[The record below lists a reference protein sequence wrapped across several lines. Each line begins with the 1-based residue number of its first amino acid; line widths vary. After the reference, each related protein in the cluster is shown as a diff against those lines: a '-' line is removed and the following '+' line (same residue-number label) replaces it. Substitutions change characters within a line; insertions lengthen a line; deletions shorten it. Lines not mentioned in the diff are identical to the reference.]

1 MRCGRIWRE
10 AGPDQRQNG
19 PRWIRRRRRW
29 CSRSGRRSATSTWS
43 KTGYGTVQDSHTSQ
57 LHQQQA
63 ALLSSQATF
72 KLAQRQVEAL
82 KAQRKSA
89 VASLAQAEDR
99 RDQAQLNLSYTTIT
113 AAQLGRVVNLSA
125 AAGQFVQ
132 PASSLTMFFSGSAAP

>member
-1 MRCGRIWRE
+1 MF
-10 AGPDQRQNG
+10 AQRQAE
-19 PRWIRRRRRW
+19 RYQHLEQ
-29 CSRSGRRSATSTWS
+29 
-43 KTGYGTVQDSHTSQ
+43 TGYGAVQDSHTSQ
-57 LHQQQA
+57 LHQQQS

-82 KAQRKSA
+82 KAQRRSA
-89 VASLAQAEDR
+89 VASLAQAEAR

-132 PASSLTMFFSGSAAP
+132 PASSLTMFFPDLPRRSPWRKASCRPDRAP